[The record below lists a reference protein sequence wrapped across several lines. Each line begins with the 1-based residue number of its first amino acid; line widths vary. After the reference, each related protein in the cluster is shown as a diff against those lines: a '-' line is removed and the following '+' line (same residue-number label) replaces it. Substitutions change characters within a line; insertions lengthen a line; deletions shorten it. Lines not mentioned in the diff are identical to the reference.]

1 MLDFKTAHILDVG
14 QTQEQEELFHEIE
27 NILWE
32 QNILCTAPYIYDC
45 DTYLPKREAETMCLL
60 KLQEPDICILLDPNN
75 LSDNTKM
82 RIQQANRLEKPI
94 FVWSHGSLL
103 PFHNRFDWDKTKIRL
118 AATITIHNTKESFF
132 TNTQFTNWQDEH
144 HNLYTKPYLNRLAVG
159 INSPWS
165 QAHDQY
171 LIKANAKDAY
181 TEIPEKEPLFIC
193 TYHVIGAEN
202 IQTELY
208 GYGNTEEEALQNCQ
222 ALFAHLQQTY
232 NPEDESF

>member
-1 MLDFKTAHILDVG
+1 M
-14 QTQEQEELFHEIE
+14 
-27 NILWE
+27 
-32 QNILCTAPYIYDC
+32 
-45 DTYLPKREAETMCLL
+45 
-60 KLQEPDICILLDPNN
+60 
-75 LSDNTKM
+75 
-82 RIQQANRLEKPI
+82 I
-94 FVWSHGSLL
+94 FITWSHGSLL

-171 LIKANAKDAY
+171 FIKANAKDAY
-181 TEIPEKEPLFIC
+181 T
-193 TYHVIGAEN
+193 A
-202 IQTELY
+202 
-208 GYGNTEEEALQNCQ
+208 EEEALQNCQ